1 MTLNAD
7 RDRLLAI
14 AQELET
20 EADDLEAQA
29 NAAMTQDQPP
39 GFSTTMPMQ
48 QVQQQQ
54 QQAQDPQAATN
65 DDKKDETKR

>member
-1 MTLNAD
+1 MSLNAD

-20 EADDLEAQA
+20 EADDLEARA
-29 NAAMTQDQPP
+29 NVAMTQDQPP

-54 QQAQDPQAATN
+54 QAQDPQTAAN